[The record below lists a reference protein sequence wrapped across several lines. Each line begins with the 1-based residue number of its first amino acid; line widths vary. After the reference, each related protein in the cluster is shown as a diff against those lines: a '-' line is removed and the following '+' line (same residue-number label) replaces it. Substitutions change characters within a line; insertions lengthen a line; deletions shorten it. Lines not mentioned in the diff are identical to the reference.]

1 MSSDTFQ
8 VCDYLAMRTLKLHVR
23 LQLELMESLSVKEKE
38 ESLYVAVPPPAAHGC
53 AARQQLDDGVD
64 EARVDLP
71 VARDVPGSN
80 Q

>member
-38 ESLYVAVPPPAAHGC
+38 ESLYVAVPPAESVAL
-53 AARQQLDDGVD
+53 ARW
-64 EARVDLP
+64 
-71 VARDVPGSN
+71 
-80 Q
+80 